1 MRHHYATIDD
11 YIRSFPE
18 NIQNILEKMVDGKI
32 RKFTQGVEQTF
43 EPKGIEP
50 ISYQMPT
57 FKLNGTN
64 LVHFAAFKNHI
75 GFYPTASGIEAFKKA
90 LANYKWSK
98 GAVQFPIDKPVPFD
112 LVEKIVKFRVTENL
126 PKKQK

>member
-1 MRHHYATIDD
+1 MRQQYATIDE
-11 YIRSFPE
+11 YIRSFPA
-18 NIQNILEKMVDGKI
+18 NIQNILEKIRRTI
-32 RKFTQGVEQTF
+32 RKAAPDAVEA
-43 EPKGIEP
+43 

-57 FKLNGTN
+57 FKLNGKN
-64 LVHFAAFKNHI
+64 LVHFAAFNNHI

-98 GAVQFPIDKPVPFD
+98 GAVQFLIDKPVPFD